1 MENKINVLDF
11 KVANL
16 IAAGEVVERPASAI
30 KELIENS
37 VDAGAKN
44 ITVEIQNGGI
54 SLMRVT
60 DDGCGMSREQVEK
73 LSDPFFTTRKTRS
86 VGLGVPFLKML
97 AVQTGG
103 DVKITSRSEKEFPQD
118 HGTTLTAT
126 FGLHHIDFIPLGDL
140 TETVVSLIQGNPD
153 INFTFTH
160 TTPRG
165 QVRVCCAELRAV
177 LGDVPL
183 SEYEVLDWIRGSMNE
198 EYAAMRG

>member
-1 MENKINVLDF
+1 MDDFSLYVLD
-11 KVANL
+11 
-16 IAAGEVVERPASAI
+16 ITM
-30 KELIENS
+30 NS
-37 VDAGAKN
+37 VRAGA
-44 ITVEIQNGGI
+44 TEIGI
-54 SLMRVT
+54 SLDESENGILTFTVT
-60 DDGCGMSREQVEK
+60 DNGCGMSREQVEK
-73 LSDPFFTTRKTRS
+73 LSDPFFTTRKTRA

-103 DVKITSRSEKEFPQD
+103 DVKITSRSEKEYPND

-140 TETVVSLIQGNPD
+140 VETVVSLIQGNPYID
-153 INFTFTH
+153 FTFTH
-160 TTPRG
+160 TTPNG
-165 QVRVCCAELRAV
+165 QVRVCCAELCAV

>member
-1 MENKINVLDF
+1 MDDFSLYVLD
-11 KVANL
+11 
-16 IAAGEVVERPASAI
+16 ITM
-30 KELIENS
+30 NS
-37 VDAGAKN
+37 VRAGA
-44 ITVEIQNGGI
+44 TEIEI
-54 SLMRVT
+54 SLTEDENGMLTFTVT
-60 DDGCGMSREQVEK
+60 DNGCGMSREQVEK

-86 VGLGVPFLKML
+86 VGLGGPFLKML

-198 EYAAMRG
+198 EYAAMQG